1 MYLVETYTGQG
12 GTACAKALRR
22 KCIVHV
28 STRERTGVAG
38 AEAVGWVWMAVSGAS
53 DGAEPWRFIFLLSAT
68 EILIRL

>member
-38 AEAVGWVWMAVSGAS
+38 AEAERKMWMMKGN
-53 DGAEPWRFIFLLSAT
+53 
-68 EILIRL
+68 